1 MTGFFDFR
9 TTLVFLLPA
18 FLGVVLSG
26 NVLAQTVDE
35 VIVTSQKKAA
45 GISVQDVG
53 VAITALDSDKI
64 SDSFSVDLRDLARF
78 APNAEL
84 DTSATFVGY
93 PNFYI
98 RGIGV
103 NGSTRTADPAV
114 GIFLNGV
121 YLGYSP
127 ASLLDTFDL
136 EVVEVLRGPQGTLLG
151 RNVTG
156 GAINARTKRPGDE
169 FKVEGKITLGDYNQR
184 DVMVGVDIPLSPSS
198 SFRLAVLSQERDGYW
213 EDTNSGTVDAA
224 VYAAGYPT
232 TEVRVSDDNPAGV
245 AFSGAVPNET
255 GTKPD
260 INTQTVR
267 ATLVTALSDVTDLTV
282 IGEYY
287 TSENGPA
294 NSKNIIHVAAPKLA
308 QTVYGFTPPSGD
320 YAIDHNLHSQSEVE
334 LWSLTGELNH
344 DLGHGV
350 VTALAARRELVDFNT
365 STDFDGTPFTL
376 FHFPDNRENQEQDS
390 FELRYAST
398 FSDKFDFTV
407 GYYFFDQSYYVGER
421 RQILQVVNQAGV
433 TEIDHDISAFF
444 GQLTYNFTDEAS
456 VVAGVR
462 RTSEE
467 KAVRFSP
474 PGSCALDF
482 TNCKTVISKDG
493 EFNNTTPHLALN
505 YRPDEDRLFYLSYTE
520 GFKSGAFNQR
530 AQREEFIG
538 PADEEQVSSVELGV
552 KSILDDGRVMLN
564 AALFMVDYEDIQVN
578 VNEDIDITLPDGTV
592 ETSSG
597 QVLKNAAK
605 AEISGFEL
613 EAVAWVTDS
622 LRVNSSLGYV
632 DAEYEEFQGISN
644 ASDLEFA
651 RVPEYTYNLGV
662 EYEVPVKTGMVTFRG
677 DYSYKDNYFTDLNN
691 DPEIMQE
698 SFGLV
703 DLSVSYDNEDKGY
716 RLSLYGRNVTDEDY
730 FEFAANVGSIDTVV
744 WGGAP
749 QRFGLELAF
758 GL

>member
-1 MTGFFDFR
+1 MKTNISYFKKTAHYAVLTAFMGA
-9 TTLVFLLPA
+9 LISGPA
-18 FLGVVLSG
+18 T
-26 NVLAQTVDE
+26 AQIDE
-35 VIVTSQKKAA
+35 IIVTSQKKAA

-53 VAITALDSDKI
+53 VAITALDADKI

-136 EVVEVLRGPQGTLLG
+136 EVVEILRGPQGTLLG

-169 FKVEGKITLGDYNQR
+169 FKVEGKITLGDYNQT
-184 DVMVGVDIPLSPSS
+184 DVMVGVDMPLSDKTKV
-198 SFRLAVLSQERDGYW
+198 RLSVLTQNRDGYW
-213 EDTNSGTVDAA
+213 EDTNSGTVDTSIFAP
-224 VYAAGYPT
+224 GYPT
-232 TEVRVSDDNPAGV
+232 TTEVNAN
-245 AFSGAVPNET
+245 GAAITGGVPNAT

-260 INTQTVR
+260 IDTQTIR
-267 ATLVTALSDVTDLTV
+267 ATLMTELGENTDLTL

-287 TSENGPA
+287 TSSNGPA
-294 NSKNIIHVAAPKLA
+294 NSKNITHSAGRQA
-308 QTVYGFTPPSGD
+308 QTVYGFTPPAGD

-334 LWSLTGELNH
+334 LWSLTGELTH
-344 DLGHGV
+344 DLGHGL
-350 VTALAARRELVDFNT
+350 VTAVASRRELVDFNT

-390 FELRYAST
+390 IELRYAST
-398 FSDKFDFTV
+398 FSEKFDFTA
-407 GYYFFDQSYYVGER
+407 GLYFFDQSYYVGER

-433 TEIDHDISAFF
+433 TELDHEIQAIF
-444 GQLTYNFTDEAS
+444 GQLTYNVNDQVS
-456 VVAGVR
+456 VVAGLR
-462 RTSEE
+462 RTQEE
-467 KAVRFSP
+467 KAVKFSP
-474 PGSCALDF
+474 PGTCALDF
-482 TNCKTVISKDG
+482 SSCTTVINKDG
-493 EFNNTTPHLALN
+493 EFENTTPHLALN
-505 YRPDEDRLFYLSYTE
+505 YKPNEDSLYYISYTE

-530 AQREEFIG
+530 AQSAAFIG
-538 PADEEQVSSVELGV
+538 PADEESVSSIEVGM
-552 KSILDDGRVMLN
+552 KSIMNDGKFLFN
-564 AALFMVDYEDIQVN
+564 AAVFMVDYEDIQVN
-578 VNEDIDITLPDGTV
+578 VNEDIDILVNGVVQTA
-592 ETSSG
+592 SG

-605 AEISGFEL
+605 AEISGVEL
-613 EAVAWVTDS
+613 EAIAYLSDN
-622 LRVNSSLGYV
+622 LKLNGAFGYV
-632 DAEYEEFQGISN
+632 DAEYKEFQGIPN
-644 ASDLEFA
+644 ASSLKFA
-651 RVPEYTYNLGV
+651 RVPEFTYNIGV
-662 EYEVPVKTGMVTFRG
+662 EYELPVKTGLVTFRG
-677 DYSYKDNYFTDLNN
+677 DYSYKDDYFTDLNN
-691 DPEIMQE
+691 DPEIMQDG
-698 SFGLV
+698 FGLV
-703 DLSVSYDNEDKGY
+703 DLSVSYDNEEKGY
-716 RLSLYGRNVTDEDY
+716 RVSLYGRNVTDEDY
-730 FEFAANVGSIDTVV
+730 FEFAANVGNIDTVV